1 MLCMMQTFGLPMMMV
16 MRVRRLGSQGS
27 RHASPQ
33 YTAPCHAMLCYRYAA
48 AWNVISILAGEPTFL
63 AALRKRAVRLFSP
76 CIPPIYPKLVVCG
89 DDACR
94 ACAASRPRMSRTTL
108 SKALGACY
116 YHKILFIHQEGKACG
131 VPGCEE
137 PTWNAN
143 ARAETPCYYS
153 CVTTR
158 AIMFLPIQLSGPIP
172 EPIGSYR
179 GVDTRHAIPEDGLVL
194 TACPCGPAYRPAAYP
209 VLSSG
214 RQDQSSSRSRWV
226 AE

>member
-1 MLCMMQTFGLPMMMV
+1 LRPTYHKPQGCVATRISSRRVDVMLCMMQTFGLPMLMV
-16 MRVRRLGSQGS
+16 TRVRRLGSRGS

-33 YTAPCHAMLCYRYAA
+33 YTAPCYADHGM
-48 AWNVISILAGEPTFL
+48 SYPYTGERTFL

-94 ACAASRPRMSRTTL
+94 ACAASRPRMSRTTP
-108 SKALGACY
+108 SKAVGACY
-116 YHKILFIHQEGKACG
+116 YHKTLFIHQEDKACG
-131 VPGCEE
+131 VPGCHE

-179 GVDTRHAIPEDGLVL
+179 GADTRHAIPEDGLVL
-194 TACPCGPAYRPAAYP
+194 IA
-209 VLSSG
+209 
-214 RQDQSSSRSRWV
+214 
-226 AE
+226 